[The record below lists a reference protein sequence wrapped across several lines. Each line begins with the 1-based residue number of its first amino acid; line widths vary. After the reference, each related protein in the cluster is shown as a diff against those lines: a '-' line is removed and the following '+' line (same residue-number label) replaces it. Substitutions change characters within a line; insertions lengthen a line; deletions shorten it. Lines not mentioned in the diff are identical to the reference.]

1 MNMKNL
7 KEREALCSVSV
18 WQSTHQINLGKRKKI
33 QELLTHAGVK
43 IWIRERNGYMLG
55 VYSPSEQAI
64 QDQSNLV
71 QYKTLSQ
78 RGSLHLHLERRKK
91 QVYKVKIF

>member
-1 MNMKNL
+1 MKNL

-64 QDQSNLV
+64 QDQGNLV

-78 RGSLHLHLERRKK
+78 IIRQIFFPTKK
-91 QVYKVKIF
+91 YGISHNFG